1 MEKKSGVEQD
11 IGGIL
16 IRVANVA
23 DLATT
28 RKRFLDQAIKL
39 GIDQLIEAT
48 DESDARAIRFRLRLA
63 PQQELA
69 PDWNTLQLCEK
80 LNLHTLEN
88 RIDFEKEI
96 LLAML
101 LGPVTF
107 EYPGYQ
113 ELAASVRIRQN
124 IVEAARH
131 TALSFHATKIERPED
146 YWTYSSDNGFTVLP
160 GKSLV
165 EALRKA
171 TQPEVSGQM
180 YAFSCYRASEY
191 VVLLGIAQEL
201 ANSNPELLQR
211 LQRQWESEALVS
223 EQFQG
228 IFLREYG
235 SMSKPLPP
243 KYYVPGDRLWF
254 RNPHEPSSD
263 VTGYEGSWVFYLGN
277 GLFNNFWKCDKPYG
291 MIEKCVEIYHWRSG
305 MYQDAEGK
313 LQMDEAIVE
322 ARSRATLSD
331 PAELGRI
338 LDCIMRLR
346 DKFGV
351 YADGGCIDTTREYP
365 RWVCPGTSDIIL
377 PDKQHSAGHSRLG
390 NTG

>member
-1 MEKKSGVEQD
+1 MNKNNSVEQVP
-11 IGGIL
+11 GGIL
-16 IRVANVA
+16 IRVASA
-23 DLATT
+23 KDIATT
-28 RKRFLDQAIKL
+28 KMSFLDQAAKL

-48 DESDARAIRFRLRLA
+48 DESDARAIRFRLRPA
-63 PQQELA
+63 EQHELA
-69 PDWNTLQLCEK
+69 PDWNTLHLCEK
-80 LNLHTLEN
+80 LNLRTLEN
-88 RIDFEKEI
+88 RTDLEKEI

-101 LGPVTF
+101 SGPVTF
-107 EYPGYQ
+107 EYPSYA
-113 ELAASVRIRQN
+113 ELAASVRIRRN
-124 IVEAARH
+124 IVEAARR
-131 TALSFHATKIERPED
+131 TALAFHTNKIERPTD
-146 YWTYSSDNGFTVLP
+146 YWTYSRDTGFTVLP
-160 GKSLV
+160 GKSLI

-171 TQPEVSGQM
+171 TQPEVSGHL

-201 ANSNPELLQR
+201 ANTNPELLHL
-211 LQRQWESEALVS
+211 LQRQWESQALVS

-228 IFLREYG
+228 TFLREYG

-277 GLFNNFWKCDKPYG
+277 GLFNNLWKCDKPYS

-305 MYQDAEGK
+305 MYKDAEGN
-313 LQMDEAIVE
+313 LQMDESIVE
-322 ARSRATLSD
+322 ERSRATMSD
-331 PAELGRI
+331 PVDLERV

-346 DKFGV
+346 DPFGT

-377 PDKQHSAGHSRLG
+377 PD
-390 NTG
+390 

>member
-1 MEKKSGVEQD
+1 MRKKQD
-11 IGGIL
+11 DERILGGIL
-16 IRVANVA
+16 IRAASVA
-23 DLATT
+23 DLASA
-28 RKRFLDQAIKL
+28 KQSFLDQATRL
-39 GIDQLIEAT
+39 GIDQFIETTNEPEDQAV
-48 DESDARAIRFRLRLA
+48 RFRLRPEVQHEWA
-63 PQQELA
+63 PS
-69 PDWNTLQLCEK
+69 WSTLHLCEE
-80 LNLHTLEN
+80 LDLHTLVSKT
-88 RIDFEKEI
+88 DLEKEI

-107 EYPGYQ
+107 EYPSYS
-113 ELAASVRIRQN
+113 ELAASVRIRHN
-124 IVEAARH
+124 IVEAARR
-131 TALSFHATKIERPED
+131 TALSFHTHKIERPTD
-146 YWTYSSDNGFTVLP
+146 YWTYSRDSGFTVLP
-160 GKSLV
+160 GKSLI

-171 TQPEVSGQM
+171 TQPEVSGQL

-201 ANSNPELLQR
+201 ANSNPELLRR

-235 SMSKPLPP
+235 SMSNPLPP

-277 GLFNNFWKCDKPYG
+277 GLFNNFWKCDKPYN

-305 MYQDAEGK
+305 FHEDAEGK
-313 LQMDEAIVE
+313 LQMDESIVE
-322 ARSRATLSD
+322 ERSRATISD
-331 PAELGRI
+331 PVELERV
-338 LDCIMRLR
+338 LECIMRLR
-346 DKFGV
+346 DPLGV

-365 RWVCPGTSDIIL
+365 RWVCPGTSDIVL
-377 PDKQHSAGHSRLG
+377 PDQ
-390 NTG
+390 

>member
-1 MEKKSGVEQD
+1 MGNKSDDGQSLGGV
-11 IGGIL
+11 L
-16 IRVANVA
+16 IRVASVA
-23 DLATT
+23 DLAAT
-28 RKRFLDQAIKL
+28 RKNFLDQAVKL
-39 GIDQLIEAT
+39 GIDQFIEVT
-48 DESDARAIRFRLRLA
+48 EENDGLAIRFRLFPATRDEFSPA
-63 PQQELA
+63 Y
-69 PDWNTLQLCEK
+69 DTLHLCEK
-80 LNLHTLEN
+80 LNLNTLAN
-88 RIDFEKEI
+88 RTDLEKEI

-107 EYPGYQ
+107 EYPSYA
-113 ELAASVRIRQN
+113 ELAASVRIRRN
-124 IVEAARH
+124 IVEAARR
-131 TALSFHATKIERPED
+131 TALSFHTHKIERPAD
-146 YWTYSSDNGFTVLP
+146 YWTYSRDSGFTVLP
-160 GKSLV
+160 GKSLI

-171 TQPEVSGQM
+171 TQPEVSGHL

-201 ANSNPELLQR
+201 ANSNPELSQR
-211 LQRQWESEALVS
+211 LQRQWEAEALVS

-277 GLFNNFWKCDKPYG
+277 GLFNNFWKCDEPYT
-291 MIEKCVEIYHWRSG
+291 MIEKCVEIYHWRDG
-305 MYQDAEGK
+305 AYQDADGK
-313 LQMDEAIVE
+313 LQMDESVVE
-322 ARSRATLSD
+322 ERSRATIGN
-331 PAELGRI
+331 PVELERVLG
-338 LDCIMRLR
+338 CIMRLR

-365 RWVCPGTSDIIL
+365 RWVCSGTSDIVL
-377 PDKQHSAGHSRLG
+377 PDK
-390 NTG
+390 

>member
-1 MEKKSGVEQD
+1 MQNASNNPQRD
-11 IGGIL
+11 GGIL
-16 IRVANVA
+16 IHTVGSAERT
-23 DLATT
+23 AT
-28 RKRFLDQAIKL
+28 RNSFLEQTAKL
-39 GIDQLIEAT
+39 GIDRYVET
-48 DESDARAIRFRLRLA
+48 VDDSDDGSLRFCLHSKF
-63 PQQELA
+63 QHELA
-69 PDWNTLQLCEK
+69 PEFNTLQLCEK
-80 LNLHTLEN
+80 LGLHSQTSTDDL
-88 RIDFEKEI
+88 EKEI

-107 EYPGYQ
+107 EYPNYA
-113 ELAASVRIRQN
+113 ELVASVRIRQN

-131 TALSFHATKIERPED
+131 TELSFHTHKIERPAD
-146 YWTYSSDNGFTVLP
+146 YWTYSRDTGFTVLP
-160 GKSLV
+160 GKSLI

-171 TQPEVSGQM
+171 TQPRDSGNL

-191 VVLLGIAQEL
+191 MVLLGIAQEL
-201 ANSNPELLQR
+201 AHCNPELLHR
-211 LQRQWESEALVS
+211 LQRQWESKALMS

-277 GLFNNFWKCDKPYG
+277 GLFNNFWKCDKPFG
-291 MIEKCVEIYHWRSG
+291 LIEKCVEIYHWRTG
-305 MYQDAEGK
+305 MHQDAEGK
-313 LQMDEAIVE
+313 LLMDESIVAE
-322 ARSRATLSD
+322 RSRATLSD
-331 PAELGRI
+331 PVELKRV

-346 DKFGV
+346 DPFGT
-351 YADGGCIDTTREYP
+351 YAEGGCIDTTREYP

-377 PDKQHSAGHSRLG
+377 PD
-390 NTG
+390 

>member
-1 MEKKSGVEQD
+1 MGKITDVEQD
-11 IGGIL
+11 VGGVL
-16 IRVANVA
+16 IRVANDQDV
-23 DLATT
+23 ATT
-28 RKRFLDQAIKL
+28 RKRFLDQAVKL
-39 GIDQLIEAT
+39 GIDQSIEAT
-48 DESDARAIRFRLRLA
+48 DEGDAGAIRFRLR
-63 PQQELA
+63 PEVQHKLA
-69 PDWNTLQLCEK
+69 PDWNTLQLCER
-80 LNLHTLEN
+80 LNLHPLES
-88 RIDFEKEI
+88 RIDLEKEI

-107 EYPGYQ
+107 EYPSYS
-113 ELAASVRIRQN
+113 EFAASVRIRQN
-124 IVEAARH
+124 IVEAARR
-131 TALSFHATKIERPED
+131 TALSFHTHKIERPTD
-146 YWTYSSDNGFTVLP
+146 YWTYSRDTGFTVLP
-160 GKSLV
+160 GKSLI

-171 TQPEVSGQM
+171 TQPEVSGHL

-201 ANSNPELLQR
+201 ANSNPELLLR

-223 EQFQG
+223 ELFQG

-235 SMSKPLPP
+235 AMSKPLPP

-277 GLFNNFWKCDKPYG
+277 GLFNNFWKCDKPYAL
-291 MIEKCVEIYHWRSG
+291 IEKCVEIYHWRSG

-313 LQMDEAIVE
+313 LQMDESIVE
-322 ARSRATLSD
+322 ERSRATMSD
-331 PAELGRI
+331 PIELERV

-365 RWVCPGTSDIIL
+365 RWVCPGTSDIVL
-377 PDKQHSAGHSRLG
+377 PDL
-390 NTG
+390 

>member
-1 MEKKSGVEQD
+1 MNKNNSVEQVP
-11 IGGIL
+11 GGIL
-16 IRVANVA
+16 IRVASVT
-23 DLATT
+23 DIATT
-28 RKRFLDQAIKL
+28 KKSFLDQAVKL
-39 GIDQLIEAT
+39 GIDQSMEAT
-48 DESDARAIRFRLRLA
+48 DESDARAIRFRLRPA
-63 PQQELA
+63 VQHELA

-80 LNLHTLEN
+80 LNLHTLES
-88 RIDFEKEI
+88 RTDLEKEI
-96 LLAML
+96 LLTML
-101 LGPVTF
+101 SGPVTF
-107 EYPGYQ
+107 DYPSYA

-124 IVEAARH
+124 IVEAARR
-131 TALSFHATKIERPED
+131 TALAFHTHKIERPTD
-146 YWTYSSDNGFTVLP
+146 YWTYSRDTGFTVLP
-160 GKSLV
+160 GKSLI

-171 TQPEVSGQM
+171 TQPEVSGHL

-201 ANSNPELLQR
+201 ANSNPELLHR
-211 LQRQWESEALVS
+211 LQRQWESQALVS

-228 IFLREYG
+228 TFLREYG

-277 GLFNNFWKCDKPYG
+277 GLFNNLWKCDKPYS

-305 MYQDAEGK
+305 MYKDAEGN
-313 LQMDEAIVE
+313 LQMDESIVE
-322 ARSRATLSD
+322 ERSRATMSD
-331 PAELGRI
+331 PVDLERV

-346 DKFGV
+346 DPFGV

-377 PDKQHSAGHSRLG
+377 PGQ
-390 NTG
+390 